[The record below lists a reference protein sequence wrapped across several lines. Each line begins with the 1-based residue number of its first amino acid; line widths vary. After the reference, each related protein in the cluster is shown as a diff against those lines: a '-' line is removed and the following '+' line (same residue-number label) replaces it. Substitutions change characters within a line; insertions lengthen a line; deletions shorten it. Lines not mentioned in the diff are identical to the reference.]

1 MTRISPHPDSLLQSA
16 LFLQSALPR
25 LAGLALLCGLVAGC
39 SGFATGFVSDL
50 RTTRSA
56 GVAVDVPARAPAPS
70 AAPAAI
76 GAVLTESGDCTGPV
90 ATGPT
95 EITPGIGECD
105 LVRIKG
111 RKPTDVLVGQGSL
124 GERETQVMYAEP
136 GGRELYFFSA
146 NKLVRVFRPGA

>member
-1 MTRISPHPDSLLQSA
+1 MTRILRP
-16 LFLQSALPR
+16 SALPR
-25 LAGLALLCGLVAGC
+25 HRLLPRLVGVTFACGLTAGC

-50 RTTRSA
+50 RTTRAAS
-56 GVAVDVPARAPAPS
+56 VAVDVPARAPAP
-70 AAPAAI
+70 APVPAAI

>member
-1 MTRISPHPDSLLQSA
+1 MTRIPRP
-16 LFLQSALPR
+16 SALPR
-25 LAGLALLCGLVAGC
+25 YLILPRLVGVMLACGLTAGC

-50 RTTRSA
+50 RTTRAAS
-56 GVAVDVPARAPAPS
+56 VSVDVPARAPAP
-70 AAPAAI
+70 APAPASI